1 MIRINRETDYSFRV
15 ILALARAGE
24 NARLSTADI
33 QQNMQIP
40 PAFLH
45 RIVAS
50 LAHNKIIKTF
60 PGRDG
65 GIQLSRAPEDI
76 TLLDIYEAVEGP
88 IQLSVCL
95 IHDKDCPL
103 NTPCPVHSCLAQVQ
117 KAIIRE
123 LKAVRFDKFQPDSQ
137 VMLP

>member
-24 NARLSTADI
+24 NARLSSAEI
-33 QQNMQIP
+33 QKNMQIP
-40 PAFLH
+40 PSFLH
-45 RIVAS
+45 RIIAS
-50 LAHNKIIKTF
+50 LAHNNIIRTF
-60 PGRDG
+60 PGREG
-65 GIQLSRAPEDI
+65 GVQLARSAEKI

-95 IHDKDCPL
+95 VHDTDCPL
-103 NTPCPVHSCLAQVQ
+103 NSPCPVHNCLAQVQ

-123 LKAVRFDKFQPDSQ
+123 LKAVHFDKFQPNSQ

>member
-33 QQNMQIP
+33 QRNMQIP
-40 PAFLH
+40 PSFLH
-45 RIVAS
+45 RIIAS
-50 LAHNKIIKTF
+50 LAHKDIIKTF
-60 PGRDG
+60 PGREG
-65 GIQLSRAPEDI
+65 GVQLARTPDDI

-88 IQLSVCL
+88 IQLSACL
-95 IHDKDCPL
+95 VHDSDCPL
-103 NTPCPVHSCLAQVQ
+103 NTPCPVHTCLAQVQ

-123 LKAVRFDKFQPDSQ
+123 LKAVHFERFQPDYQ
-137 VMLP
+137 VMQP